1 MERLSMEQYVY
12 LSIIFF
18 SLITFFLYTYIV
30 FEKTVET
37 HKRKRREKYYKRLV
51 PYIDFIVNE
60 IVNGKDLELFAIKNL
75 KVICKNKEKREIVE
89 EKLLYYF
96 ENYRGEFLYK
106 LTELCQYT
114 KIIKYEIKNLKNKN
128 NFNKALAAKRLG
140 EFRSWK
146 SAGALLNELNTTN
159 SDIQY
164 NVLLA
169 LAKIG
174 DEDYFIKAFENIN
187 STVILS
193 ERSLIEIVDSFEGN
207 KNKVYKYMINFENS
221 YIACVFIKSA
231 GNYKDISLSDEISKY
246 LSSENKELRIAS
258 VKAIGSICDERYL
271 DTILKLLDDVEWE
284 VRAVTARALGSFKD
298 SKILI
303 PLAKALSD
311 AQWYV
316 RFNAATSIL
325 YHDEGLNVV
334 SYVFQGDDKFAKDI
348 IISAI
353 ENSSGNTLYLY
364 ENSNDIE
371 KKELAGKIKDYI
383 AMKNKE
389 SFA

>member
-1 MERLSMEQYVY
+1 MEQYVY
-12 LSIIFF
+12 LSIMFF

-37 HKRKRREKYYKRLV
+37 HKRKRSDKYYKKLV
-51 PYIDFIVNE
+51 PYVDSIFNE
-60 IVNGKDLELFAIKNL
+60 IVHGKDLELFATKNL
-75 KVICKNKEKREIVE
+75 KLICKNKEKREIIE
-89 EKLLYYF
+89 ERLLYYF
-96 ENYRGEFLYK
+96 ENYKGEFLPK

-114 KIIKYEIKNLKNKN
+114 KIIKYEMKNLKNKN
-128 NFNKALAAKRLG
+128 TFNKALAAKRLG

-146 SAGALLNELNTTN
+146 SAGALLNELKTTN

-164 NVLLA
+164 NALLA

-187 STVILS
+187 FSVILS

-221 YIACVFIKSA
+221 YIAGVFIKSA
-231 GNYKDISLSDEISKY
+231 GNYKDTSLSDEISKY

-258 VKAIGSICDERYL
+258 VKAIGSICDEKYL
-271 DTILKLLDDVEWE
+271 DTMIKLLEDVEWE
-284 VRAVTARALGSFKD
+284 VRAVTARALGNFKD

-303 PLAKALSD
+303 PLTKALSD
-311 AQWYV
+311 HQWYV
-316 RFNAATSIL
+316 RYNAATSIL
-325 YHDEGLNVV
+325 NHSEGINVV
-334 SYVFQGDDKFAKDI
+334 SYVFQGEDKFAKDI

-353 ENSSGNTLYLY
+353 ENSSNNTLYLY
-364 ENSNDIE
+364 DTSTDPE
-371 KKELAGKIKDYI
+371 KKALAMTIREYI
-383 AMKNKE
+383 TIKNKE
-389 SFA
+389 SVV